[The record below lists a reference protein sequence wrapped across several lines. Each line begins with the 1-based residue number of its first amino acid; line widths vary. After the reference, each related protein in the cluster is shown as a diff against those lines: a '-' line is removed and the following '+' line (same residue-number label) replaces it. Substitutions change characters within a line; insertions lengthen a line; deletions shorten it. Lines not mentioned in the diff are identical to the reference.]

1 MPAWSEPKNDYL
13 IPLLTH
19 MTVVRHGWHN
29 YRFYQRHRE
38 ALDRVGLRYPAWL
51 PLTLTLLR
59 IGKEL
64 GIEPDVIL
72 ATSHGRRSID
82 VLEVLDPSKAN
93 WDCRLNCANLLL
105 GRYD

>member
-1 MPAWSEPKNDYL
+1 MATAHVD
-13 IPLLTH
+13 
-19 MTVVRHGWHN
+19 
-29 YRFYQRHRE
+29 
-38 ALDRVGLRYPAWL
+38 
-51 PLTLTLLR
+51 LLR

-64 GIEPDVIL
+64 GIDPDVIL

-105 GRYD
+105 GRHD